1 MNLAVDANILLAAL
15 ISPISD
21 TANLFFYNKLY
32 SPEFLFEEF
41 KKYEREIITK
51 SGLSEDDFNTAFSI
65 IFSRINLIRKN
76 KFEEFIEKAK
86 KVCPDEKD
94 TEYFALALKLN
105 CPIWSNDKRLK
116 EQNQVKIISTLELLK
131 EANDEQKS

>member
-1 MNLAVDANILLAAL
+1 MELVVDANILLAAL

-32 SPEFLFEEF
+32 SPEFLLQEF
-41 KKYEREIITK
+41 KKYENEIRKK
-51 SGLSEDDFNTAFSI
+51 SGLDEGDFNTAVSI
-65 IFSRINLIRKN
+65 IFSRIKLIEKY
-76 KFEEFIEKAK
+76 KFEEFMETAEKI
-86 KVCPDEKD
+86 CPDKND

-116 EQNQVKIISTLELLK
+116 EQNYIKVITTFELLK
-131 EANDEQKS
+131 EANNE